1 MKYFIDTNIF
11 LRFLV
16 GDVRKQ
22 YEGCREL
29 LKKIKAGEISAVT
42 SDLVIFELIWTL
54 DSYYEKP
61 KNEIIEMIHSLLE
74 FPNLEIENKNL
85 IVEALIIWQE
95 KNIEFNDVYNYS
107 WSKTKSIAKI
117 ISYDKHFDK
126 LDLPRKEPS

>member
-1 MKYFIDTNIF
+1 
-11 LRFLV
+11 
-16 GDVRKQ
+16 
-22 YEGCREL
+22 
-29 LKKIKAGEISAVT
+29 
-42 SDLVIFELIWTL
+42 
-54 DSYYEKP
+54 
-61 KNEIIEMIHSLLE
+61 MIHSLLE